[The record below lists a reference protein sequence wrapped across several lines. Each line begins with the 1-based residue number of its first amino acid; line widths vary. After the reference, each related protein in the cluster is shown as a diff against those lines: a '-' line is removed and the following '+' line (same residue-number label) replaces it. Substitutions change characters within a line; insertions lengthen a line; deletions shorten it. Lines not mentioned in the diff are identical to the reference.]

1 MNIIL
6 QSIATSLLKIS
17 VCFSKYPTL
26 KTRNSTKTMY
36 ALINIIFATQ
46 IFFFY
51 FFYSVAYLVD
61 EFSILP
67 RTVKSLA
74 DICSSSLP
82 SMRNKMQYPI
92 SNMYTLRNTDSGV
105 DSRKERT
112 PSRTM
117 AGRLGKVCNLYF
129 EILKILR
136 CLKTSTTTCKI
147 DFFWMHWIYLR
158 AHPRRYLS
166 FLHVQHW
173 ETLHA
178 TIFFMYA
185 TYISEIYC

>member
-147 DFFWMHWIYLR
+147 DFFWMH
-158 AHPRRYLS
+158 
-166 FLHVQHW
+166 
-173 ETLHA
+173 
-178 TIFFMYA
+178 
-185 TYISEIYC
+185 